1 MPVVPSASVS
11 RTRASHDTT
20 LETCAHAV
28 RAPAPPVGMVARCN
42 RCAASFAEARAWA
55 LGDMPTD
62 RPLGGVA
69 GAAAGVLGRATAALA
84 KPLTAAPATTALTA
98 SRLETCS
105 MGTPRCRIYRESLSD
120 ARGSCKSS
128 GCLSIAFTERKN
140 ARCAPRV
147 RACKR
152 RRRVAEVCLAHPN
165 RQSTSELSL
174 VVCACVCLATRWP
187 SQTSTRR
194 EHALGLSGR
203 LWRCT
208 IFMVGVYPHL

>member
-1 MPVVPSASVS
+1 MSLTFRSAMSSATIAPSKLPTPATCASCPHTRTARGRPAAWHPAARAREGPSSATMPVVPSASVS

-42 RCAASFAEARAWA
+42 RCAASFAEARAWV
-55 LGDMPTD
+55 
-62 RPLGGVA
+62 LGGSPVGALA

-105 MGTPRCRIYRESLSD
+105 MGTPPCRIYRETPSD

-128 GCLSIAFTERKN
+128 GCLSIAFAGRK
-140 ARCAPRV
+140 
-147 RACKR
+147 
-152 RRRVAEVCLAHPN
+152 
-165 RQSTSELSL
+165 
-174 VVCACVCLATRWP
+174 
-187 SQTSTRR
+187 
-194 EHALGLSGR
+194 HALCAEGASVQEQAAG
-203 LWRCT
+203 
-208 IFMVGVYPHL
+208 G